1 MKFTLVKDD
10 PDQHLYR
17 YGSLLLN
24 IHWDELSLRH
34 LTAIQ
39 SACDDIIKE
48 HGSLTSLVV
57 LRGAVNVDLSNETRR
72 ASANLTAKC
81 NPYNTGQAVV
91 VEANGFMA
99 SLARSVITGINL
111 LARAKASQKVFQ
123 DTQEA
128 AAWLL
133 SLQSQ
138 PPPIRGSFAELWPD
152 IEKLLQER
160 SRTNAGQARIA
171 G

>member
-1 MKFTLVKDD
+1 MAFILVKDD

-17 YGSLLLN
+17 YNSLLLN
-24 IHWDELSLRH
+24 IHWDELRLQH
-34 LTAIQ
+34 LTAIAA
-39 SACDDIIKE
+39 ACDQIIKD
-48 HGSLTSLVV
+48 HGSMTSLIV

-72 ASANLTAKC
+72 ASASLTAKC

-123 DTQEA
+123 DTREA
-128 AAWLL
+128 TAWLL
-133 SLQSQ
+133 SLQAQ
-138 PPPIRGSFAELWPD
+138 PPGIRNSFGDLWPE
-152 IEKLLQER
+152 IEQLLHQR
-160 SRTNAGQARIA
+160 SRSNAGQAKIA